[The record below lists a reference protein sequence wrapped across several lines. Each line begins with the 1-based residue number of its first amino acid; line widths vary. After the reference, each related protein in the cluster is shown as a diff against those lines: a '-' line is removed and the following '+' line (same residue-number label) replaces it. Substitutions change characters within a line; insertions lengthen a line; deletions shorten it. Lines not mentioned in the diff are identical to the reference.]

1 LKKKMQELKLYSI
14 NIETSYSD
22 EGLIQNLNG
31 VKWLEILVV
40 ISFDLTRWTART
52 QIINLFI
59 LIYISNFKYI
69 LLNVTLSV
77 YIYYSF
83 T

>member
-1 LKKKMQELKLYSI
+1 MHKLKLYSI

>member
-1 LKKKMQELKLYSI
+1 MKKKMHKLKLYSI

-59 LIYISNFKYI
+59 LIYISNFKYTYIIKCDFKCIYI
-69 LLNVTLSV
+69 L
-77 YIYYSF
+77 
-83 T
+83 